1 MEEINENDFIKRCCT
16 YRNCG
21 KILSDTKRSDSKY
34 CNKKCKDN
42 ERTYIKR
49 ERKKDKEEKEEIV
62 KNLIQ
67 IEKNKEM
74 LELFTK
80 IYKK

>member
-1 MEEINENDFIKRCCT
+1 MEEINEKDFIKKCS

-21 KILSDTKRSDSKY
+21 CVIPDGLRSDAKY

-49 ERKKDKEEKEEIV
+49 EMKKIKLEKECV
-62 KNLIQ
+62 LDNLIQ

-74 LELFTK
+74 LELYKK
-80 IYKK
+80 IYGK